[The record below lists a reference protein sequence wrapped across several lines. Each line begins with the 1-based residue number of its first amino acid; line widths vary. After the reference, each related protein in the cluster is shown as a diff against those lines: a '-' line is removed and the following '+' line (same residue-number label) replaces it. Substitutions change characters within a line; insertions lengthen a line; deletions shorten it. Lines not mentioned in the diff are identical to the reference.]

1 MISAAIS
8 FFVLALVAYFFGAS
22 GIAGMSLE
30 IGKVL
35 LIVFLIL
42 STISFILAMVR
53 GRRAK
58 TSGGSWLDM

>member
-22 GIAGMSLE
+22 GIAGMSME

-35 LIVFLIL
+35 LVVFLIL
-42 STISFILAMVR
+42 STISFVLARVR
-53 GRRAK
+53 GR
-58 TSGGSWLDM
+58 GGKFFGGRLN